1 MNKFIKSRTVSSLKS
16 GLTVRFKTNLFG
28 KERIV
33 VGKYIDFFAD
43 YDNWLIYLEDYTV
56 EGVQI
61 DSTCNEKQ
69 AFPDRKSTRLN
80 SSHIA
85 TSRMPS
91 SA

>member
-33 VGKYIDFFAD
+33 VGKYIDFFED

-69 AFPDRKSTRLN
+69 AFPFSH
-80 SSHIA
+80 SSCIYYCE
-85 TSRMPS
+85 
-91 SA
+91 